1 MKTLKI
7 ILLYL
12 MVIVYLLMGSMHFI
26 NPAQYHEMM
35 PLWLPAHSFLI
46 AFSGII
52 EIILALLLIPMK
64 TRAISTKL
72 IIAMLVVFFFV
83 IHVPESITYYKTGN
97 EKFVA
102 SLIRLPFQ
110 FVFIAWAWMF
120 TKK

>member
-1 MKTLKI
+1 
-7 ILLYL
+7 

-64 TRAISTKL
+64 TRAISAKF

-97 EKFVA
+97 EKFLA

-110 FVFIAWAWMF
+110 FIFIAWAWMF